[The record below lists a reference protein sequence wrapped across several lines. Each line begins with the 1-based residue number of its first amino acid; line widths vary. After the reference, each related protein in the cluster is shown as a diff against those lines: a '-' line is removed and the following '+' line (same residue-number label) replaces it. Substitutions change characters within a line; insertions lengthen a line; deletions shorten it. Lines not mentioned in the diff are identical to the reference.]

1 MQIFIESFLLISPTI
16 YTLSKEL
23 KTQEE
28 LKSPPN
34 SEVIVEE
41 KIDTACDSIKILSAD
56 TVKADDKLKVLEQT
70 N

>member
-28 LKSPPN
+28 LESPPN